1 MCIQMTT
8 RNLWTCIQ
16 LQHATSLKHS
26 ILNLFSSVCTLTDR
40 CGSTMHAVHPCL
52 LFFDFFL
59 FCFLVDFVNTIFWL
73 LEHRNFFFLNNNRN
87 RKPLRLFKRK
97 RRKYKK
103 KRKNAFVCPNIVK
116 TCTLTTRR
124 KERAFLPH
132 VHISL
137 IRYISLNTTVSSN
150 IPLPV

>member
-1 MCIQMTT
+1 MCIQMRT

-52 LFFDFFL
+52 LLLVFVFFSV
-59 FCFLVDFVNTIFWL
+59 FCKYNILAVGTSKL
-73 LEHRNFFFLNNNRN
+73 FFFLNNNRN
-87 RKPLRLFKRK
+87 RKPLRLFK
-97 RRKYKK
+97 KK
-103 KRKNAFVCPNIVK
+103 KNAFVCPNIVK

-137 IRYISLNTTVSSN
+137 IRYISLNTTVSTN
-150 IPLPV
+150 IPPPV